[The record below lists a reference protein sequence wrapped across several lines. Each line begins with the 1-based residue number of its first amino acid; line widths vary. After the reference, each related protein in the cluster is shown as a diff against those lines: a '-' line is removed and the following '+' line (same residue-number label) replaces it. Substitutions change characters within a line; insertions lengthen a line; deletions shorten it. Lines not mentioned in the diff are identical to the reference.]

1 MRMIGFLFVCLFSL
15 ADLGAQVKDRY
26 LELTH
31 DTLSAGMVGANF
43 LRTTFSSAPQAFFMS
58 KDCMSDCKAWE
69 IVQLDGGYRFKAIEG
84 QRLFYSDELSAKTM
98 EAPADR
104 ELYDLLSGLFRR
116 ALLLAEEVDGYS
128 RGLDGNTYYF
138 ASTDTCGKMSVALKW
153 APEAG
158 SLCRELADLGDSVYS
173 RIARNETDWALTK
186 QVAAA
191 LWEKL
196 KKEPVDTVRNPVYRG
211 FWKLGLQPKDSVEL
225 SGEPQL
231 PSLLS
236 LEEYLCDRIEYPAD
250 MLEEN
255 RGGYAVCQFT
265 IDTMGVTKDIF
276 TLDSSDPAC
285 EKEVKRLLHAMPQ
298 WLPAYD
304 KAGKRV
310 ECMYA
315 VYVPF
320 RPQHHY
326 TRQKIREAINKRM
339 EGEQVFIDYNL
350 MPEFPGGSA
359 ACMEFV
365 KKHLQYPASYIGSNK
380 NVRVTCTFTINTY
393 GELEDIE
400 VIRGSHIPAF
410 DKEALRVL
418 RLMPRW
424 RPAIDCHPPKPR
436 FVKCRYTIP
445 VVFTDPGL

>member
-1 MRMIGFLFVCLFSL
+1 MRIIGFLFVYLFSL

-31 DTLSAGMVGANF
+31 DTLSAEMVGTNF
-43 LRTTFSSAPQAFFMS
+43 LRTTFSSAPQAFFMN
-58 KDCMSDCKAWE
+58 KDCMDDCKAWE
-69 IVQLDGGYRFKAIEG
+69 IEQLDDIYRFKAIEG
-84 QRLFYSDELSAKTM
+84 HHLFHYSTDRLSAKMM

-104 ELYDLLSGLFRR
+104 ELYDLLSNLFRR
-116 ALLLAEEVDGYS
+116 ALLLAEDVDGYS
-128 RGLDGNTYYF
+128 LGLDGYTCYF
-138 ASTDTCGKMSVALKW
+138 ASTDTCGKVSVALKW

-158 SLCRELADLGDSVYS
+158 SLCRELTDLGDSVYS
-173 RIARNETDWALTK
+173 RIARNETDWTLTK

-191 LWEKL
+191 LLEKL
-196 KKEPVDTVRNPVYRG
+196 EKEPVDTVRNPVYRG
-211 FWKLGLQPKDSVEL
+211 IWQLGLQQKNPVEL
-225 SGEPQL
+225 SEEPQF
-231 PSLLS
+231 PGFAD
-236 LEEYLCDRIEYPAD
+236 LEKYFYDKMEYPVD
-250 MLEEN
+250 MLKAN

-265 IDTMGVTKDIF
+265 IDTMGMAKDAF
-276 TLDSSDPAC
+276 TLDSSEPAC
-285 EKEVKRLLHAMPQ
+285 EKEVKRLINAMSH

-315 VYVPF
+315 VYVSF

-326 TRQKIREAINKRM
+326 TRQKIREAWDKQK
-339 EGEQVFIDYNL
+339 EQLFVDYES

-359 ACMEFV
+359 ACLEFIS
-365 KKHLQYPASYIGSNK
+365 KHLQYPSSYIGSNK

-400 VIRGSHIPAF
+400 VVRGSNIPAF
-410 DKEALRVL
+410 DEEALRVL

-424 RPAIDCHPPKPR
+424 KPAVGYYQQPR
-436 FVKCRYTIP
+436 FMKCRYTVP
-445 VVFTDPGL
+445 VIFTDPGK